1 MEVSL
6 YCPAERCSILAPS
19 KLATVLSVSTTTSH
33 TPRQYILS
41 LASASAFLNSKKQ
54 PRVLA
59 DLQLVAVC
67 TLDMVHTRRRACT
80 WDTVNTCARDNI
92 LLYFAQLEN
101 PTMVTEEMQVV
112 MEAQYNT
119 RTSERL
125 LSSVRSRKY
134 SIRPMLPCSWGRGS
148 AWGGRISIVWL
159 GAGCGKYKLEVCGGR
174 AEMTA
179 QNDWKTFLL

>member
-1 MEVSL
+1 MEV
-6 YCPAERCSILAPS
+6 CR
-19 KLATVLSVSTTTSH
+19 
-33 TPRQYILS
+33 RWWQYAIT
-41 LASASAFLNSKKQ
+41 
-54 PRVLA
+54 
-59 DLQLVAVC
+59 C
-67 TLDMVHTRRRACT
+67 TLDMVHTRRIACI
-80 WDTVNTCARDNI
+80 WDPVI
-92 LLYFAQLEN
+92 IFLYVKAFMAQLEN
-101 PTMVTEEMQVV
+101 HTMVTEEMQVV